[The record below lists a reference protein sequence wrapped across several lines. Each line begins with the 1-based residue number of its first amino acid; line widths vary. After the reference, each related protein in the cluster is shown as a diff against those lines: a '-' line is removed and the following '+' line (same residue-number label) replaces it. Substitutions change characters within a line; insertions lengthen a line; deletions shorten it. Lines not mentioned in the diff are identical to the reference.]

1 MKIQK
6 NIKWAAAIAVVC
18 LAAYSASAKA
28 DYIGCNFVYNDA
40 SIAGEYTAPGGV
52 ISDWTTNVD
61 ALAPTETAGV
71 PPLCVQVNWNNLG
84 RFGTNVTLNDSNGT
98 PTSVKVSWFAL
109 GMFDAAYNASYP
121 SSRTNDTK
129 LMDGFIEC
137 TWNYDGPNVAIPPG
151 CAMDTNHLPLTDQ
164 PIVFLTGLN
173 SFLSAQG
180 GGTYSIII
188 YVNTD
193 GTGQGRVGQYFIHS
207 ASGTYDSFNDTG
219 TANEVDGSVTP
230 PIPIGPTPVLFAA
243 DTNQFD
249 GSNYTMVPLTATN
262 SANAAYG
269 NYVEFDGLTN
279 DTILIRTQNG
289 GSPGAPINA
298 IQILSLGVAI
308 PPNATRPVAS
318 PGNTVYGNSP
328 VTLNETATGTPPLTY
343 QWQTL
348 DNTGAFTNIPNANTN
363 TLSLFMPDTGSTY
376 TNQYIVILTNIYSY
390 DVAPFQATT
399 SQVCYVTVLPA
410 SQPILTANIN
420 IAGLA
425 TAYTTNVYGFI
436 GGNVTFSANF
446 GLGTMPIT
454 NQWLLNNAPI
464 PGANSVGASGSSWTI
479 TNVTTSGNYSMIASN
494 SVGSSNSSPA
504 YLTALADP
512 AAPSSN
518 GTTNM
523 YAYCVYTNH
532 PWAYWRFEETT
543 NTLTNSMQAYDY
555 SGHNFDATYG
565 NSDGTSGAG
574 CKDGGLSLA
583 AGIYGPGHNDNLSGF
598 PTRNGCATLANGKNN
613 GYLTVPPLNLNT
625 NTVTFTMWIYINPN
639 DNLIT
644 PYTGLL
650 MNRNG
655 SDAAGIGFGGNVTTN
670 DYGVTGVSIAELGYT
685 WNHNSAATYGWHS
698 GLYPAVSTWNFV
710 ACTMTPS
717 STTMYLYFVGQ
728 DAQLNTVTNLFK
740 ASTNIANAAEA
751 FNGGTTWIGSD
762 NWNNGNTF
770 DGYIDEVA
778 VFTNALTEAQIQDL
792 FLRGLGMTTGI
803 APIFT
808 VQPTNETIFQN
819 QTIMLTA
826 TASGIPA
833 PWYQWQYESGTT
845 WSSLGTAV
853 GRTPNASTLLYSN
866 WTSTSVTNF
875 RCTATNFTG
884 AATSSVA
891 VVTTIPIVNYNK
903 GLWTV
908 NFAVATT
915 SHGGPGTP
923 YVGPGLLGTNTYWN
937 AVGGNPFENATSL
950 RDDGS
955 THSGVM
961 IGVTNASVGTF
972 SSGQDYTNIDNAL
985 LDQYAQVTDTNNGMN
1000 FFFTQVPNGRYN
1012 LALYGCTAAYADRGA
1027 GFTVYTNGV
1036 SAGTQWITNKQD
1048 TYFMPYDNAVVY
1060 TNLVVTNG
1068 MLQVNESIARVVPA
1082 HTNST
1087 EADFN
1092 GAQLELITYGP
1103 NVLSL
1108 TNSGTNLVLTYA
1120 GGFVLQ
1126 STNVTGPWTT
1136 NTTVGAGAVTINPT
1150 GQLKFYRVWTNKAF

>member
-1 MKIQK
+1 MQNNLFVRKTALFCFVMALGVTLAQAQPYWQTNGWPNDNAPFGTNGNVIENWSFELPPNTDISTGFDTVPYWFSSPHQTFSSTSGMDSTGGEAPPDGLGTCWETCSDLCHVRQTTSHIIQQGDCFLFGMWIK
-6 NIKWAAAIAVVC
+6 NEWV
-18 LAAYSASAKA
+18 
-28 DYIGCNFVYNDA
+28 
-40 SIAGEYTAPGGV
+40 YTAGWIHTDAYMTVVLYYGGTTDVVVNGANQTIGTLGTPFFTNTFV
-52 ISDWTTNVD
+52 IHPAPNPSHTIQSDWTNYFFGVITNWIPANAIGQPIGIDFWDSTTNYNPNDDPFQTWLNFDGVILIPTNGIPPI
-61 ALAPTETAGV
+61 AAPVVLTPTNSVWGGDTLTFTES
-71 PPLCVQVNWNNLG
+71 C
-84 RFGTNVTLNDSNGT
+84 FGSLPMYYQWQTDGGSGGALNDIDGATLTNLVVTASTT
-98 PTSVKVSWFAL
+98 P
-109 GMFDAAYNASYP
+109 
-121 SSRTNDTK
+121 
-129 LMDGFIEC
+129 
-137 TWNYDGPNVAIPPG
+137 
-151 CAMDTNHLPLTDQ
+151 
-164 PIVFLTGLN
+164 
-173 SFLSAQG
+173 
-180 GGTYSIII
+180 GTYKYQVIMTNNNGSVTSAVVS
-188 YVNTD
+188 YVVRGLAAPAIT
-193 GTGQGRVGQYFIHS
+193 Q
-207 ASGTYDSFNDTG
+207 DTG
-219 TANEVDGSVTP
+219 TAEFG
-230 PIPIGPTPVLFAA
+230 PITNLFA
-243 DTNQFD
+243 
-249 GSNYTMVPLTATN
+249 
-262 SANAAYG
+262 
-269 NYVEFDGLTN
+269 
-279 DTILIRTQNG
+279 
-289 GSPGAPINA
+289 
-298 IQILSLGVAI
+298 
-308 PPNATRPVAS
+308 
-318 PGNTVYGNSP
+318 
-328 VTLNETATGTPPLTY
+328 
-343 QWQTL
+343 
-348 DNTGAFTNIPNANTN
+348 
-363 TLSLFMPDTGSTY
+363 
-376 TNQYIVILTNIYSY
+376 
-390 DVAPFQATT
+390 
-399 SQVCYVTVLPA
+399 
-410 SQPILTANIN
+410 
-420 IAGLA
+420 
-425 TAYTTNVYGFI
+425 FI
-436 GGNVTFSANF
+436 GGNVDLYAASDGAPT
-446 GLGTMPIT
+446 IT
-454 NQWLLNNAPI
+454 NQWDINTGSGYVAI
-464 PGANSVGASGSSWTI
+464 AGATNYLRML
-479 TNVTTSGNYSMIASN
+479 TNVQTSADGYYLLGATNAI
-494 SVGSSNSSPA
+494 GSSNSTPA
-504 YLTALADP
+504 YLTALAVP

-565 NSDGTSGAG
+565 NSDGVSGSGAG

-583 AGIYGPGHNDNLSGF
+583 AGIYGPGHGDNLSGF

-613 GYLTVPPLNLNT
+613 GCLTAPPLNLNT

-644 PYTGLL
+644 AYTGLL

-685 WNHNSAATYGWHS
+685 WNSNSASTYGWHS

-740 ASTNIANAAEA
+740 AVNNVTNAVEA
-751 FNGGTTWIGSD
+751 FSGGRTWIGSD

-792 FLRGLGMTTGI
+792 YLRSLGLVTGI
-803 APIFT
+803 APAFT
-808 VQPTNETIFQN
+808 AQPTNETIFQN
-819 QTIMLTA
+819 QMITMTA
-826 TASGIPA
+826 TASGVPS
-833 PWYQWQYESGTT
+833 PWYQWQYESGTA

-853 GRTPNASTLLYSN
+853 GRTPNASTLVYPN

-875 RCTATNFTG
+875 RCTATNLYG

-891 VVTTIPIVNYNK
+891 VVTTIPIANYNK

-908 NFAVATT
+908 NFAVPSTVN
-915 SHGGPGTP
+915 GGPGTP

-961 IGVTNASVGTF
+961 IGVTNAYVGTF
-972 SSGQDYTNIDNAL
+972 SSGVPCDNVL
-985 LDQYAQVTDTNNGMN
+985 LDQYAQIFDTVNGMN

-1048 TYFMPYDNAVVY
+1048 TYFLPYDNAVVY

-1068 MLQVNESIARVVPA
+1068 MLQVNESIALATPA
-1082 HTNST
+1082 HTSST

-1150 GQLKFYRVWTNKAF
+1150 GQMKFYRVWTNKAF

>member
-6 NIKWAAAIAVVC
+6 IITWAAAIAAVC
-18 LAAYSASAKA
+18 LVAHTAKSQNMV
-28 DYIGCNFVYNDA
+28 GVNFVVNQTTAEYNL
-40 SIAGEYTAPGGV
+40 PGGV
-52 ISDWTTNVD
+52 QNGYVD
-61 ALAPTETAGV
+61 SLAPNEIAGV
-71 PPLCVQVNWNNLG
+71 FPQGNWNNLG
-84 RFGTNVTLNDSNGT
+84 SYGDSIPLNGSNGAPSGLT
-98 PTSVKVSWFAL
+98 IAWFSP
-109 GMFDAAYNASYP
+109 GMWYEVWFNNGFPWPYVNPDC
-121 SSRTNDTK
+121 K
-129 LMDGFIEC
+129 LMDGDLES
-137 TWNYDGPNVAIPPG
+137 TWYGDTKNTTIPPG
-151 CAMDTNHLPLTDQ
+151 TAITNVAWNDT
-164 PIVFLTGLN
+164 PIILVSNLN
-173 SFLSAQG
+173 SFLLAQG
-180 GGTYSIII
+180 GGTYSVVL
-188 YVNTD
+188 YVEA
-193 GTGQGRVGQYFIHS
+193 TGSHS
-207 ASGTYDSFNDTG
+207 QWWIQTASGPSSAIVTGVTNTLQLNVDNSVQFN
-219 TANEVDGSVTP
+219 
-230 PIPIGPTPVLFAA
+230 
-243 DTNQFD
+243 
-249 GSNYTMVPLTATN
+249 GSNYVQVIPSATN
-262 SANAAYG
+262 YAAAYAG
-269 NYVEFDGLTN
+269 NYIVFGGLTN
-279 DTILIRTQNG
+279 DEILIRCQNLDT
-289 GSPGAPINA
+289 SPCSALAGFQIVALGMSVPPQLSAP
-298 IQILSLGVAI
+298 SY
-308 PPNATRPVAS
+308 S
-318 PGNTVYGNSP
+318 PTNVVYAGSP
-328 VTLNETATGTPPLTY
+328 VTISSGVIVGTPPIYFQWETDGGTGGDMSEILDATNLT
-343 QWQTL
+343 L
-348 DNTGAFTNIPNANTN
+348 SVIASSTGTYKYCCVGSNSFGLGISQTN
-363 TLSLFMPDTGSTY
+363 TL
-376 TNQYIVILTNIYSY
+376 
-390 DVAPFQATT
+390 
-399 SQVCYVTVLPA
+399 TVLPA
-410 SQPILTANIN
+410 SAPLLTTD
-420 IAGLA
+420 IA
-425 TAYTTNVYGFI
+425 TNTSNVYGFV
-436 GGNVTFSANF
+436 GGSVSFYANF

-454 NQWLLNNAPI
+454 NQWLFSSTGTGYAPVAGIGNNP
-464 PGANSVGASGSSWTI
+464 WTL
-479 TNVTTSGNYSMIASN
+479 TNILSLSTGYYLLSATNAI
-494 SVGSSNSSPA
+494 GSSNSSPA

-613 GYLTVPPLNLNT
+613 GYLTTPPLNLNT
-625 NTVTFTMWIYINPN
+625 NTVTFTLWIYINPN

-655 SDAAGIGFGGNVTTN
+655 YDAAGICFGGNVTTN
-670 DYGVTGVSIAELGYT
+670 DYGVTSVSIAELGYN
-685 WNHNSAATYGWHS
+685 WNNNSASAYNWHS

-710 ACTMTPS
+710 ACTITPS
-717 STTMYLYFVGQ
+717 NTTMYLYFVGQ

-740 ASTNIANAAEA
+740 AVHGNVTNNPEA
-751 FNGGTTWIGSD
+751 FSGGTTWIGSD

-778 VFTNALTEAQIQDL
+778 VFTNAMTEAQLQDL

-803 APIFT
+803 APVFSI
-808 VQPTNETIFQN
+808 QPTNETVFQN
-819 QTIMLTA
+819 QTITLSASA
-826 TASGIPA
+826 TAIPA

-853 GRTPNASTLLYSN
+853 GRTPNDSTLIYSN
-866 WTSTSVTNF
+866 WTVTSVTNF
-875 RCTATNFTG
+875 RCTATNFYG

-891 VVTTIPIVNYNK
+891 VVTTIPIANYNK

-908 NFAVATT
+908 NFSVATT
-915 SHGGPGTP
+915 VTGGPGTP

-937 AVGGNPFENATSL
+937 ALGGNPFENATSL

-955 THSGVM
+955 TYSGVM
-961 IGVTNASVGTF
+961 LGVTNSYIGTY
-972 SSGQDYTNIDNAL
+972 SSGQYYSISNAL
-985 LDQYAQVTDTNNGMN
+985 LDQYAQVLDTNNGGN
-1000 FFFTQVPNGRYN
+1000 FFLTQVPNGRYN

-1048 TYFMPYDNAVVY
+1048 TYFRPYDNAVVY

-1068 MLQVNESIARVVPA
+1068 MLQVNESIARVTPS

-1136 NTTVGAGAVTINPT
+1136 NTTVGAGAITINPT

>member
-1 MKIQK
+1 MKK
-6 NIKWAAAIAVVC
+6 IKLVLKTALFC
-18 LAAYSASAKA
+18 LAAVLSMGIAQAQSYWTTNWVNDNAPFGTNGNLINNWSFELPGTVKIQSGFDTVPYWFSDEAGFTGNDSGIQGGTIPANSNVEDSYDGTWDAFTRADQGFHARQTTGYVIQQGDCFLVSVASKGEWINDVNWTKIDGYLSVMLYYGGTA
-28 DYIGCNFVYNDA
+28 DVVVGGANQTVGTVGTPFFTNTFV
-40 SIAGEYTAPGGV
+40 IHPAPGGG
-52 ISDWTTNVD
+52 SHTTHTDWTNYFFGVITNSIPTNAIGHIIGIDVWQSTTQYNANAD
-61 ALAPTETAGV
+61 GAQCWLDFDGVVLIPTNGIPPIAAPVVLTPTNSVWGGDTLTFSENCFGSLPMAYQWQTDGGSGGAMNDIDGATLTNLVVTAPTT
-71 PPLCVQVNWNNLG
+71 P
-84 RFGTNVTLNDSNGT
+84 GTNKYQVIMTNNNGSVTSAVVFYVVRGL
-98 PTSVKVSWFAL
+98 
-109 GMFDAAYNASYP
+109 AAP
-121 SSRTNDTK
+121 
-129 LMDGFIEC
+129 
-137 TWNYDGPNVAIPPG
+137 AI
-151 CAMDTNHLPLTDQ
+151 TQ
-164 PIVFLTGLN
+164 
-173 SFLSAQG
+173 
-180 GGTYSIII
+180 
-188 YVNTD
+188 
-193 GTGQGRVGQYFIHS
+193 
-207 ASGTYDSFNDTG
+207 DTG
-219 TANEVDGSVTP
+219 TAEFG
-230 PIPIGPTPVLFAA
+230 PITNLFA
-243 DTNQFD
+243 
-249 GSNYTMVPLTATN
+249 
-262 SANAAYG
+262 
-269 NYVEFDGLTN
+269 
-279 DTILIRTQNG
+279 
-289 GSPGAPINA
+289 
-298 IQILSLGVAI
+298 
-308 PPNATRPVAS
+308 
-318 PGNTVYGNSP
+318 
-328 VTLNETATGTPPLTY
+328 
-343 QWQTL
+343 
-348 DNTGAFTNIPNANTN
+348 
-363 TLSLFMPDTGSTY
+363 
-376 TNQYIVILTNIYSY
+376 
-390 DVAPFQATT
+390 
-399 SQVCYVTVLPA
+399 
-410 SQPILTANIN
+410 
-420 IAGLA
+420 
-425 TAYTTNVYGFI
+425 FI
-436 GGNVTFSANF
+436 GGNVDLYAASDGAPT
-446 GLGTMPIT
+446 IT
-454 NQWLLNNAPI
+454 NQWDINTGSGYVTIA
-464 PGANSVGASGSSWTI
+464 GATNYLRVL
-479 TNVTTSGNYSMIASN
+479 TNVQTSADGYYLLGATNAI
-494 SVGSSNSSPA
+494 GSSNSTPA
-504 YLTALADP
+504 YLTALVVP

-574 CKDGGLSLA
+574 CKDGGESLA
-583 AGIYGPGHNDNLSGF
+583 AGIYGPGHGDNLSGF
-598 PTRNGCATLANGKNN
+598 PSRNGCATLANGKNN
-613 GYLTVPPLNLNT
+613 GCLTAPPLNLNT

-644 PYTGLL
+644 AYTGLL

-685 WNHNSAATYGWHS
+685 WNSNSASTYGWHS

-710 ACTMTPS
+710 ACTITPS
-717 STTMYLYFVGQ
+717 NTTMYLYFVGQ

-740 ASTNIANAAEA
+740 AAHTVTNAVEA
-751 FNGGTTWIGSD
+751 FSGGRTWIGSD
-762 NWNNGNTF
+762 NYNNGNTF

-792 FLRGLGMTTGI
+792 YLRSLGLVTGI
-803 APIFT
+803 APVFT
-808 VQPTNETIFQN
+808 AQPTNTTIFQN
-819 QTIMLTA
+819 QTLTLTA
-826 TASGIPA
+826 TASGVPS

-845 WSSLGTAV
+845 WSSMGSSASIM
-853 GRTPNASTLLYSN
+853 PNASTLVYSN

-875 RCTATNFTG
+875 RCTATNLYG

-891 VVTTIPIVNYNK
+891 VVTTLPIVNYNK

-923 YVGPGLLGTNTYWN
+923 YVGRGLLGTNTYWN
-937 AVGGNPFENATSL
+937 ALGGNPFENATSL

-972 SSGQDYTNIDNAL
+972 SSLGDDSPMDNAL
-985 LDQYAQVTDTNNGMN
+985 LDQYAQIVDTVNGMN

-1048 TYFMPYDNAVVY
+1048 TYFLPYDNAVVY

-1068 MLQVNESIARVVPA
+1068 MLQVNESIALATPA
-1082 HTNST
+1082 HTSST

>member
-1 MKIQK
+1 MKKILFLSVG
-6 NIKWAAAIAVVC
+6 VVTFF
-18 LAAYSASAKA
+18 LQTASA
-28 DYIGCNFVYNDA
+28 DLLESWENTLDGWTVNG
-40 SIAGEYTAPGGV
+40 AGYTASFSTAYGVTDGSYSLALTGTQSPNYSVMLYSQHTTDLTALLANSTSICVDVYSPAGSFAGYLQFSIEIYNPDVTYGGASGYV
-52 ISDWTTNVD
+52 SLDGYTY
-61 ALAPTETAGV
+61 PGV
-71 PPLCVQVNWNNLG
+71 P
-84 RFGTNVTLNDSNGT
+84 TNGVESTIT
-98 PTSVKVSWFAL
+98 
-109 GMFDAAYNASYP
+109 
-121 SSRTNDTK
+121 
-129 LMDGFIEC
+129 I
-137 TWNYDGPNVAIPPG
+137 
-151 CAMDTNHLPLTDQ
+151 
-164 PIVFLTGLN
+164 
-173 SFLSAQG
+173 
-180 GGTYSIII
+180 
-188 YVNTD
+188 
-193 GTGQGRVGQYFIHS
+193 
-207 ASGTYDSFNDTG
+207 
-219 TANEVDGSVTP
+219 
-230 PIPIGPTPVLFAA
+230 PIPA
-243 DTNQFD
+243 DIQAQLA
-249 GSNYTMVPLTATN
+249 GS
-262 SANAAYG
+262 
-269 NYVEFDGLTN
+269 
-279 DTILIRTQNG
+279 
-289 GSPGAPINA
+289 
-298 IQILSLGVAI
+298 
-308 PPNATRPVAS
+308 PNATGLYFQIGGGFTTGNETMYLDNLQLNSRNVGTIPTPYKPATS
-318 PGNTVYGNSP
+318 PTNTFYAQSVSG
-328 VTLNETATGTPPLTY
+328 VTLAEASGGAKPLYY
-343 QWQTL
+343 QWQTDGGSGGAL
-348 DNTGAFTNIPNANTN
+348 TDIPDATNLTYAFNTAVVGTYVFDCVVSNSYGAVTSSP
-363 TLSLFMPDTGSTY
+363 
-376 TNQYIVILTNIYSY
+376 
-390 DVAPFQATT
+390 AP
-399 SQVCYVTVLPA
+399 VYVLPA
-410 SQPILTANIN
+410 SAPILTTDISP
-420 IAGLA
+420 
-425 TAYTTNVYGFI
+425 YSTNVYSFI
-436 GGNVTFSANF
+436 GGSVSFSANF
-446 GLGTMPIT
+446 GRGTLPIT
-454 NQWLLNNAPI
+454 NQWIADTGSGYAPI
-464 PGANSVGASGSSWTI
+464 AGATGNTL
-479 TNVTTSGNYSMIASN
+479 NVTNIQTSSAGNYELAATNLI
-494 SVGSSNSSPA
+494 GSSNSTPA
-504 YLTALADP
+504 HLTALAVP

-543 NTLTNSMQAYDY
+543 NTFTNSMQAYDY
-555 SGHNFDATYG
+555 SGNNFDATYG

-574 CKDGGLSLA
+574 CKDGGESLA

-598 PTRNGCATLANGKNN
+598 PTRNGCVTLASGKNN
-613 GYLTVPPLNLNT
+613 GYLTVPPLNLNST
-625 NTVTFTMWIYINPN
+625 TVTFTMWIYINPN

-670 DYGVTGVSIAELGYT
+670 DYGVTGVSIAELGYN
-685 WNHNSAATYGWHS
+685 WNTNNPSTYNWHS

-710 ACTMTPS
+710 ACTITPS
-717 STTMYLYFVGQ
+717 NATMYLYFIGQ

-740 ASTNIANAAEA
+740 AVHNFAHSPEA

-762 NWNNGNTF
+762 NYNNGNTF

-778 VFTNALTEAQIQDL
+778 VFTNAMTEAQIQDL

-803 APIFT
+803 APVFT
-808 VQPTNETIFQN
+808 AQPTNETIFQN
-819 QTIMLTA
+819 QMVSLTA
-826 TASGIPA
+826 TASGVPS

-853 GRTPNASTLLYSN
+853 GRTPNASTLVYPN
-866 WTSTSVTNF
+866 WTTTSVTNF
-875 RCTATNFTG
+875 RCTATNLYG

-891 VVTTIPIVNYNK
+891 VVTTLPIVNYNK

-908 NFAVATT
+908 NFAVPSTVN
-915 SHGGPGTP
+915 GGPGTP

-937 AVGGNPFENATSL
+937 AVGGNPFKNATSL

-955 THSGVM
+955 TYSGVM

-972 SSGQDYTNIDNAL
+972 SSLGNDSPMDNAL
-985 LDQYAQVTDTNNGMN
+985 LDQYAQVFDTNNGGN

-1048 TYFMPYDNAVVY
+1048 TFFLPYDNAVVY

-1068 MLQVNESIARVVPA
+1068 MLQVNESIALATPT
-1082 HTNST
+1082 HTSSG

>member
-1 MKIQK
+1 MIMKTHLDK
-6 NIKWAAAIAVVC
+6 LLRYGFATG
-18 LAAYSASAKA
+18 LAALLGGAMIQTASAAPVTGWGTESSTATPANDQLGSPVTSEDGVGGFTMSNSITGGDCPRALFPTISLTNVGDSITLSGTYTFSSGLNYNQQFRFGLFNTAGLATGTLTGSPTNGMWTGANLIGSLGYLVQPGATSGGADLLERRNVGGTGNWFNNAGTTTINSQTDEQSCNAGTYAFNLTAVLMGASDIYLVYSFNQISGSDTLYTMVGSYEDTSANNTNFNATGFLINASSGNPPLIFSNVNVTYTPISASTN
-28 DYIGCNFVYNDA
+28 INLLGMSVRPTNTFF
-40 SIAGEYTAPGGV
+40 AGSVPG
-52 ISDWTTNVD
+52 
-61 ALAPTETAGV
+61 
-71 PPLCVQVNWNNLG
+71 
-84 RFGTNVTLNDSNGT
+84 VTLN
-98 PTSVKVSWFAL
+98 VAAL
-109 GMFDAAYNASYP
+109 G
-121 SSRTNDTK
+121 
-129 LMDGFIEC
+129 
-137 TWNYDGPNVAIPPG
+137 
-151 CAMDTNHLPLTDQ
+151 
-164 PIVFLTGLN
+164 
-173 SFLSAQG
+173 
-180 GGTYSIII
+180 
-188 YVNTD
+188 
-193 GTGQGRVGQYFIHS
+193 
-207 ASGTYDSFNDTG
+207 
-219 TANEVDGSVTP
+219 
-230 PIPIGPTPVLFAA
+230 
-243 DTNQFD
+243 
-249 GSNYTMVPLTATN
+249 AT
-262 SANAAYG
+262 
-269 NYVEFDGLTN
+269 LH
-279 DTILIRTQNG
+279 
-289 GSPGAPINA
+289 
-298 IQILSLGVAI
+298 
-308 PPNATRPVAS
+308 
-318 PGNTVYGNSP
+318 
-328 VTLNETATGTPPLTY
+328 Y
-343 QWQTL
+343 QWQT
-348 DNTGAFTNIPNANTN
+348 DNAGGGSLTDIPDATN
-363 TLSLFMPDTGSTY
+363 STY
-376 TNQYIVILTNIYSY
+376 AFNTTTVGTYKFDVVITNSLASTNSA
-390 DVAPFQATT
+390 VV
-399 SQVCYVTVLPA
+399 QVVVLPA
-410 SQPILTANIN
+410 SVPILTTDIN
-420 IAGLA
+420 I
-425 TAYTTNVYGFI
+425 YSTNVYSFI
-436 GGNVTFSANF
+436 GGSVNFYANF
-446 GLGTMPIT
+446 GLGTLPIT
-454 NQWLLNNAPI
+454 NQWIADTGSGYAPI
-464 PGANSVGASGSSWTI
+464 AGATGNTLTVTNIQTSSA
-479 TNVTTSGNYSMIASN
+479 GNYELAATNLIGGSN
-494 SVGSSNSSPA
+494 STPA
-504 YLTALADP
+504 HLTALADP

-543 NTLTNSMQAYDY
+543 NTFTNSMQAYDS

-574 CKDGGLSLA
+574 CKDGGESLA

-613 GYLTVPPLNLNT
+613 GYLTAPPLNLNT
-625 NTVTFTMWIYINPN
+625 NTVTFTMWIYINS
-639 DNLIT
+639 DYLIT

-655 SDAAGIGFGGNVTTN
+655 SDAAGICFGGNVTTN
-670 DYGVTGVSIAELGYT
+670 DYGVTGVSIAELGYN
-685 WNHNSAATYGWHS
+685 WNSNSSSTYGWHS

-710 ACTMTPS
+710 ACTITPS
-717 STTMYLYFVGQ
+717 NATMYLYFVGQ

-740 ASTNIANAAEA
+740 AVHSNVTNNPEA

-770 DGYIDEVA
+770 DGSIDEVA

-792 FLRGLGMTTGI
+792 FLRSIGMTTGI
-803 APIFT
+803 APVFT
-808 VQPTNETIFQN
+808 IQPSNTTIFQN
-819 QTIMLTA
+819 QAVMLTA

-853 GRTPNASTLLYSN
+853 GRTPNASTLVYPN

-875 RCTATNFTG
+875 RCTATNLYG

-908 NFAVATT
+908 NFAVPSTVN
-915 SHGGPGTP
+915 GGPGTP

-955 THSGVM
+955 TYSGVM

-972 SSGQDYTNIDNAL
+972 SSLGNDSPMDNAL
-985 LDQYAQVTDTNNGMN
+985 LDQYAQVLDTNNGMN
-1000 FFFTQVPNGRYN
+1000 FFFTQVPKGRYN

-1048 TYFMPYDNAVVY
+1048 TFFLPYDNAVVY

-1068 MLQVNESIARVVPA
+1068 MLQVNESIALATPT
-1082 HTNST
+1082 HTSSG